1 MKGVEEVRLDW
12 ASDHYLPTYTLRR
25 KSRKWEY
32 VVLLHT

>member
-1 MKGVEEVRLDW
+1 MRGVEEVRLDW
-12 ASDHYLPTYTLRR
+12 ASDHYIPILRM